1 MNFWTGFTSGWL
13 LIALS
18 ELGDKTFFI
27 GAILAMRHPRGW
39 VFLGGTGALATMT
52 LISVGMGQVAA
63 WFPQHYVR
71 ALAVALFLGFGLKL
85 LYDASRMSGQGTL
98 AQEEHEALAVV
109 ERQEQGIATWSAG
122 AVVMEA
128 FTLTFVAEWG
138 DRTQLATITLASA
151 HDALGVL
158 LGAIG
163 GHAMCAALAVM
174 CGNLIA
180 GRISER
186 WLTAVGGVLFVG
198 FGMLAALE
206 GA

>member
-1 MNFWTGFTSGWL
+1 
-13 LIALS
+13 
-18 ELGDKTFFI
+18 
-27 GAILAMRHPRGW
+27 
-39 VFLGGTGALATMT
+39 
-52 LISVGMGQVAA
+52 
-63 WFPQHYVR
+63 
-71 ALAVALFLGFGLKL
+71 
-85 LYDASRMSGQGTL
+85 
-98 AQEEHEALAVV
+98 
-109 ERQEQGIATWSAG
+109 
-122 AVVMEA
+122 MEA

-186 WLTAVGGVLFVG
+186 WLTAVGGSCFWGLGCLPLWRGLEGRTNGGYG
-198 FGMLAALE
+198 FGSDLPAEVLIMGVRCDQRPANLNQHH
-206 GA
+206 G